1 MDKKTQMKFTIA
13 GWLVSVAVL
22 GVIDHFQRK
31 KRLREEREL
40 AKTTNDFAEKLVNGM
55 TEELMKKKI
64 DERFKEEADAE

>member
-40 AKTTNDFAEKLVNGM
+40 AKTTN
-55 TEELMKKKI
+55 
-64 DERFKEEADAE
+64 